1 MSSTIFCMD
10 ERHLKCCTY
19 MSSLIPLSD
28 HHPWGS
34 RDPRE
39 RERNIERGERKK
51 KRESECV
58 CVCICHL
65 DSNKKQNMPPALCHE
80 KSMMV

>member
-39 RERNIERGERKK
+39 REKHRKRRKK
-51 KRESECV
+51 EKEIKCV

>member
-39 RERNIERGERKK
+39 REKHRKRRKKENERK
-51 KRESECV
+51 CV
-58 CVCICHL
+58 CV
-65 DSNKKQNMPPALCHE
+65 S
-80 KSMMV
+80 VT